1 MEGDE
6 KNKVVD
12 GSLEMTA
19 YTTNGMTAL
28 EKHNADQEEVEAR
41 GTWTNHLDFLL
52 SLVGNA
58 IGIGNVWRFPYLCYK
73 NGGGAFLI
81 PYFITVLCC
90 GVPMFLLEVSLGQYL
105 GQGGLT
111 VWQISP
117 IAKGVGWGAVIMSAL
132 LNVYYIIVLCWA
144 LFYFFSSLTTELP
157 WGSCDNWWNTP
168 ECVSAWKR
176 KDLNCWSEIF
186 NSTANATFC
195 EVGNLTRLPENDI
208 TDPVKEFWV
217 RRALQTSDGIDSP
230 GGMRWE
236 LAGTL
241 LIAWILC
248 YFCIWKGVKW
258 TGKVVYFTALFPYV
272 LMFILLIRGVTLP
285 GASEGIKFYLIP
297 DLNKLANVKVW
308 MEAVSQVFW
317 SYALVLGS
325 LIALGSYNKFDNNC
339 YRDSIIICTVNSC
352 TSLFAGFVIFSVL
365 GFMAVSQGK
374 DISEVAV
381 SGSGLAFL
389 AYPTAVLQLPVS
401 PLWSC
406 LFFLMLLM
414 LGLDSQFCTIE
425 GFITAVSDEW
435 PYYLRKYKEIF
446 IAIVCLC
453 SYVVGLTCVTK
464 GGIYV
469 FEIFD
474 NYAASGMSLIFL
486 IMCQS
491 LAIGWGYGADR
502 WYDNIKEMIGYYPFF
517 WWKFCW
523 KWVTPGICGTVFL
536 LNIVMWS
543 NPTYVGYE
551 YPTWTHLM
559 GWCMALSS
567 MLCPVVYA
575 IYMFLISRCP
585 EETWKETLM
594 KITRPELDMKSLQNK
609 YRSAPVSDEATA
621 V

>member
-6 KNKVVD
+6 KNKTGGVD
-12 GSLEMTA
+12 GGLELTPRGD
-19 YTTNGMTAL
+19 NGACTYKEDMEA
-28 EKHNADQEEVEAR
+28 AEAR

-81 PYFITVLCC
+81 PYLITVICC
-90 GVPMFLLEVSLGQYL
+90 GVPMFLLEVSLGQYM

-111 VWQISP
+111 VWKISP

-144 LFYFFSSLTTELP
+144 LFYFFQSLTTDLP
-157 WGSCDNWWNTP
+157 WGNCDNWWNTP
-168 ECVSAWKR
+168 ECVSAWAR
-176 KDLNCWSEIF
+176 NDLNCWSETF
-186 NSTANATFC
+186 NSTLNQTFC
-195 EVGNLTRLPENDI
+195 EVNNLTRLPESDI
-208 TDPVKEFWV
+208 SDPVKEFWE
-217 RRALQTSDGIDSP
+217 RRALQTSEGIDSP
-230 GGMRWE
+230 GGIRWE
-236 LAGTL
+236 LALTL

-258 TGKVVYFTALFPYV
+258 TGKVVYFTALFPYL

-285 GASEGIKFYLIP
+285 GAAEGIKFYLIP

-339 YRDSIIICTVNSC
+339 YRDSIVICTINSC

-374 DISEVAV
+374 DISEVAQ

-401 PLWSC
+401 PLWAA

-435 PYYLRKYKEIF
+435 PHYLRKYKEIF
-446 IAIVCLC
+446 IACVCLL
-453 SYVVGLTCVTK
+453 SYIVGLSCITH

-491 LAIGWGYGADR
+491 LAIGWGFGADR
-502 WYDNIKEMIGYYPFF
+502 WYDCIKEMIGYYPFF

-523 KWVTPGICGTVFL
+523 KYVTPGICGVVFL
-536 LNIVMWS
+536 LNCAMWTS
-543 NPTYVGYE
+543 PKYLEYE
-551 YPTWTHLM
+551 YPLWTHLM
-559 GWCMALSS
+559 GWAMAFSS
-567 MLCPVVYA
+567 MLCPIIYA
-575 IYMFLISRCP
+575 VYMFLISRK
-585 EETWKETLM
+585 EGETWQETLM
-594 KITRPELDMKSLQNK
+594 KITRPEIDMKSIQNR
-609 YRSAPVSDEATA
+609 YRSPPPSDEATA